1 MKKRKLEKLL
11 KFISATLL
19 IFATIC
25 LTIWLIDS
33 NNITNISE
41 EILKTAEIK
50 KDDKNNTITVNFDN
64 LTTTNTDTIG
74 WLSIT
79 NTNISYPVV
88 QAKDND
94 YYLNHNFYKEKSD
107 SGWLFAD
114 YRNNF
119 NNKNQNIIIYG
130 HNRIENTM
138 FGTLKK
144 LLKENWYT
152 KDQTIYFN
160 TLNNKMTFKVFSIY
174 TIKAE
179 DFIPT
184 TSYTQEELND
194 FINSALEKSIYNFN
208 VKMDNTDTIITLYT
222 CTNNNKDRIIIHAK
236 KLYQE

>member
-1 MKKRKLEKLL
+1 MFEKILKTISIILL
-11 KFISATLL
+11 L
-19 IFATIC
+19 FATCC

-33 NNITNISE
+33 NNITNIAE
-41 EILKTAEIK
+41 EILKKAEIK
-50 KDDKNNTITVNFDN
+50 EDKKTNTISVNFTN
-64 LTTTNTDTIG
+64 LTKTNKDTVG

-79 NTNISYPVV
+79 NTNISYPIV
-88 QAKDND
+88 QSNDND
-94 YYLNHNFYKEKSD
+94 YYLTHNFYNEKSD

-119 NNKNQNIIIYG
+119 NNLNQNIIIYG

-138 FGTLKK
+138 FGTLKN
-144 LLKENWYT
+144 LLKEDWYT
-152 KDQTIYFN
+152 NEQTIYFN
-160 TLNNKMTFKVFSIY
+160 TLNKKMTFKVFSIY

-184 TSYTQEELND
+184 TSYTKEELD
-194 FINSALEKSIYNFN
+194 IFINDALKKSIYNFN
-208 VKMDNTDTIITLYT
+208 VNMDNTDTIITLYT

>member
-1 MKKRKLEKLL
+1 MKRRTLEKLL
-11 KFISATLL
+11 KLISIIL
-19 IFATIC
+19 IIFVTFC
-25 LTIWLIDS
+25 LTLWLIDS
-33 NNITNISE
+33 QNITSISE
-41 EILKTAEIK
+41 EILKKSEIK
-50 KDDKNNTITVNFDN
+50 KDENTNTISVNFDN
-64 LTTTNTDTIG
+64 LTTINENTIG

-88 QAKDND
+88 QSKDND
-94 YYLNHNFYKEKSD
+94 YYLTHNFYNENSD

-119 NNKNQNIIIYG
+119 NNLSQNIIIYG

-138 FGTLKK
+138 FGTLKN
-144 LLKENWYT
+144 LLKEEWYT

-160 TLNNKMTFKVFSIY
+160 TLNKKMAFKVFAIY

-179 DFIPT
+179 DFIST
-184 TSYTQEELND
+184 TSYTKEELD
-194 FINSALEKSIYNFN
+194 TFITKALEKSIYDFN
-208 VKMDNTDTIITLYT
+208 VNMDNTDTIITLYT

>member
-1 MKKRKLEKLL
+1 MKRKFEKILKLL
-11 KFISATLL
+11 SIILL
-19 IFATIC
+19 AFATCC
-25 LTIWLIDS
+25 LTLWLIDS
-33 NNITNISE
+33 NNITDMSE
-41 EILKTAEIK
+41 EILKKAEIK
-50 KDDKNNTITVNFDN
+50 ENKESNTISVNFDN
-64 LTTTNTDTIG
+64 LTNTNKDTIG

-88 QAKDND
+88 QSNDND
-94 YYLNHNFYKEKSD
+94 YYLTHNFYNENSD

-119 NNKNQNIIIYG
+119 DNLSQNIIIYG

-138 FGTLKK
+138 FGTLKN

-152 KDQTIYFN
+152 KEQTIYFN
-160 TLNNKMTFKVFSIY
+160 TLDKKMTFKIFSIY

-184 TSYTQEELND
+184 TSYTKKELD
-194 FINSALEKSIYNFN
+194 IFINEALEKSIYDFN
-208 VKMDNTDTIITLYT
+208 INMDNTDTIITLYT